1 MGAPRA
7 PTSGCWG
14 TPAPPCT
21 DDPIRENKKTVRW
34 ELFPGYIS
42 FTVHNLLFPAENH
55 AILDVLFQLRGMMST
70 TTVPVEQRNAVHG
83 VLVQVERSA
92 VHGVLFSTKRNA
104 VHGVAFLAY
113 KAYVLLFA
121 AHSMINACTWLGK

>member
-1 MGAPRA
+1 VLFLWREEG
-7 PTSGCWG
+7 SISS
-14 TPAPPCT
+14 
-21 DDPIRENKKTVRW
+21 DDPIRVKKKTVRW

-55 AILDVLFQLRGMMST
+55 AILDVLFLLQLRGMMST
-70 TTVPVEQRNAVHG
+70 ITVPVEQRNAVHS

-104 VHGVAFLAY
+104 EHGVN
-113 KAYVLLFA
+113 KAVICSTLLPV
-121 AHSMINACTWLGK
+121 